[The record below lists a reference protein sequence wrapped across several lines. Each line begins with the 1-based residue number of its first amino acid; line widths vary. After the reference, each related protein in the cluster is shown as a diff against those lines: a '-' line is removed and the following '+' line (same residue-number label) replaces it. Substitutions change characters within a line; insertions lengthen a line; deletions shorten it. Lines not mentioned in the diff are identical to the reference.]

1 MPQICCSFSDELF
14 NEIEKKA
21 SLDNTTKPKV
31 VVDLV
36 EQALFRLIPLT
47 EELALTKEQLGLAL
61 LNQQQLQTEIAA
73 PLKLLTEGKLEPK
86 KKIIDRLLG
95 R

>member
-14 NEIEKKA
+14 NEIQQKA
-21 SLDNTTKPKV
+21 EAEDTTKPKV
-31 VVDLV
+31 VVELV
-36 EQALFRLIPLT
+36 ERALFRLVPLT

-61 LNQQQLQTEIAA
+61 QNQHQFQEEILPA
-73 PLKLLTEGKLEPK
+73 LKLLTPAPK
-86 KKIIDRLLG
+86 KKIIDRFLG

>member
-14 NEIEKKA
+14 NEIQQKA
-21 SLDNTTKPKV
+21 EAEDTTKPKV

-36 EQALFRLIPLT
+36 EQALFRLVPLT
-47 EELALTKEQLGLAL
+47 EELLLLKEQLGLAL
-61 LNQQQLQTEIAA
+61 QNQHQFQEEILPA
-73 PLKLLTEGKLEPK
+73 LKLLAPAPKRKLK
-86 KKIIDRLLG
+86 DRLLN

>member
-21 SLDNTTKPKV
+21 SIDNTTKPKV

-36 EQALFRLIPLT
+36 EQALFRLVPLT
-47 EELALTKEQLGLAL
+47 EELLLLKEQLGLAL
-61 LNQQQLQTEIAA
+61 QNQRQFQEEILPA
-73 PLKLLTEGKLEPK
+73 LKLLTPAPPDPK
-86 KKIIDRLLG
+86 RTLRERLFG